1 MMFLLV
7 LIVDLDFQYSVANV
21 EIFWR
26 IEYNMDVYRIHLVGM
41 IQMNLFNN
49 MTCIRFALMSPLR
62 IVEFYGYF
70 LDIQ

>member
-1 MMFLLV
+1 MFLLA

-41 IQMNLFNN
+41 IQMNL
-49 MTCIRFALMSPLR
+49 
-62 IVEFYGYF
+62 
-70 LDIQ
+70 